1 MRGVSKSFG
10 ATQALEAVDLTV
22 EPGEIHALIGENG
35 AGKSTLMR
43 VLSGVHSP
51 DAGTMEIDGEAYCP
65 ADPLEARRRG
75 VAMIYQELA
84 LAPHLPV
91 TANILLGMEP
101 ARQGWLGRGWLDHGE
116 AARLAGEALATLGH
130 AEISLEALTGKLSAG
145 AQQIVEVARALV
157 TRAKIVVFDEPT
169 SSLTRRDSE
178 KLFEVI
184 RTLSRRGVS
193 VVYISHFLEEVE
205 EIAHAMTVLRDGR
218 PAGSGKTGETP
229 RRRIIQWMVGREL
242 KEMFPRVPHEPGEPI
257 LELEDLAAEGAGP
270 AGLTLHRGEI
280 FGIAGLIG
288 SGRTELLR
296 AVFGLS
302 EIREGRIRLAGFEG
316 PASPA
321 ERLRQGAGFLSED
334 RKNEGLA
341 MSRSVEENLVLSRLT
356 PYSTRG
362 WLDNGA
368 ISRAAAEWVEKLG
381 VKTASVGATLHS
393 LSGGNQQ
400 KVQLARLLHHD
411 CDVLLLD
418 EPTRGI
424 DVASKVVIYEWI
436 GHLAAAGKAVLFVS
450 SYIPELLGVC
460 DRIAVMSRG
469 RLGQAAA
476 AEEWDE
482 HKIMLAAMG
491 GGDAHETE
499 EGGGDII

>member
-1 MRGVSKSFG
+1 M
-10 ATQALEAVDLTV
+10 TV

-43 VLSGVHSP
+43 VLSGVHAP
-51 DAGTMEIDGEAYCP
+51 DAGTMEIDGEAFCP

-91 TANILLGMEP
+91 TANILLGVEP
-101 ARQGWLGRGWLDHGE
+101 ARQGRLARGWLGRGWLDHGE
-116 AARLAGEALATLGH
+116 AARLAGQALATLGH
-130 AEISLEALTGKLSAG
+130 AEISLEAPTGTLSAG

-184 RTLSRRGVS
+184 RTLSRRGVA

-218 PAGSGKTGETP
+218 PAGSGKTGQTP

-257 LELEDLAAEGAGP
+257 LELDGLTAEGAGP

-296 AVFGLS
+296 ALFGLS
-302 EIREGRIRLAGFEG
+302 DIREGHIRLAGFEG

-381 VKTASVGATLHS
+381 VKTESVGASLHS

-436 GHLAAAGKAVLFVS
+436 GRLAAAGKAVLFVS
-450 SYIPELLGVC
+450 SYIPELLGIC

-469 RLGQAAA
+469 RLGQAAP
-476 AEEWDE
+476 AEEWEE
-482 HKIMLAAMG
+482 HTIMLAAMG
-491 GGDAHETE
+491 GGDAHERE
-499 EGGGDII
+499 AGGGDII